1 MRGFLIKTSI
11 ALLLALAAHL
21 VAGLFA
27 DGRTDDYYL
36 RFTGDRRPSL
46 ILGTSRAAQGLRP
59 DVIAALLQ
67 GSGPYDPLFNFAFTI
82 AHSPYGPTY
91 AHAVEA
97 KLRKYGDDGMF
108 LVTVDPWSL
117 SNQVDKQGR
126 MGPMREGGRKLV
138 EQWTYTGTPN
148 YEYLLRH
155 TRAGW
160 GSLIGGPQ
168 HDPDTLGILHEDGW
182 LEIRA
187 RLDSAVVRARTARKV
202 RHYAVQVLPRNR
214 PSGERLASLE
224 EIVDLLHVHGTVYL
238 VRLPVCDAIAELEDQ
253 LWPTFNERMEQ
264 VAEKHGIQY
273 WDFLPDRDRYT
284 YTDGNHL
291 DTASSRAF
299 STAVGL
305 RLTAGTP
312 PGR

>member
-11 ALLLALAAHL
+11 ALLLVLVAHL
-21 VAGLFA
+21 VAGFFA

-59 DVIAALLQ
+59 AVIAPLLQ
-67 GSGPYDPLFNFAFTI
+67 GSGVQTPLFNFAFTI

-97 KLRKYGDDGMF
+97 KLRKDDDDGLF

-117 SNQVDKQGR
+117 SNQVDKQGH
-126 MGPMREGGRKLV
+126 MGPMREVGRKLV

-155 TRAGW
+155 MRAGW
-160 GSLIGGPQ
+160 GSLIAGPL
-168 HDPDTLGILHEDGW
+168 HDPDTLGFLHDDGW

-187 RLDSAVVRARTARKV
+187 RVDSATVRERTARKV

-214 PSGERLASLE
+214 PSDERIASLE
-224 EIVDLLHVHGTVYL
+224 QIVDLLQPHGTVYL
-238 VRLPVCDAIAELEDQ
+238 IRLPVCNAIAELENE
-253 LWPTFNERMEQ
+253 LWPTFNERMQ
-264 VAEKHGIQY
+264 KLADNHGIQY
-273 WDFLPDRDRYT
+273 WDFLPERDRYT

-291 DTASSRAF
+291 DTVSSRAF

-305 RLTAGTP
+305 RLAAGTP